1 METPN
6 WMWALKSIL
15 FGTML
20 IDILSHWT
28 QTIAAAASEEHHK
41 KIKNRY
47 ALLDFY
53 YRCRPFIG
61 VLCVATEVFLL
72 QVIFLFKEENYGTGF
87 WILFFISGGL
97 HFLKFY
103 IHVLQL
109 CSATLKIVKKDE
121 DKRKN

>member
-1 METPN
+1 
-6 WMWALKSIL
+6 MWIMKTVL
-15 FGTML
+15 FITMM

-28 QTIAAAASEEHHK
+28 QTIAAAASKEHHK

-61 VLCVATEVFLL
+61 LLCVATEVFLL
-72 QVIFLFKEENYGTGF
+72 QVIYLFKEESYGTGF
-87 WILFFISGGL
+87 WVMFVVFGAL
-97 HFLKFY
+97 HMLKFY

-109 CSATLKIVKKDE
+109 FSATLKIVKKDE
-121 DKRKN
+121 DKKIE